1 MCLRRCYL
9 WLKGKNSES
18 KSQLDIRRMRNA
30 VGCYLW
36 LKGKNSESKSQLC
49 AKWYLFFKCC
59 YLWLKGKNSESKSQ
73 REIPLSCQRFAV
85 ISGSK
90 VKILKVNHN
99 SIEKSGFFVELL
111 SLAQR

>member
-1 MCLRRCYL
+1 MLTNCALVVCMESAVISGSKVKI
-9 WLKGKNSES
+9 LKVNHNTPVISCSAAKAVISGS
-18 KSQLDIRRMRNA
+18 KVKI
-30 VGCYLW
+30 
-36 LKGKNSESKSQLC
+36 LKVNHNLSSCFARS
-49 AKWYLFFKCC
+49 
-59 YLWLKGKNSESKSQ
+59 LK
-73 REIPLSCQRFAV
+73 AV